1 MNNLG
6 FLNSNAFRAY
16 PLRELSRLSVDG
28 LFNIPDDLIVG
39 FSLAATSD
47 VNERCYISRII
58 SNSVSV
64 TIEVSDSANILV
76 GNFVIPISG
85 FQSYS
90 TYFLSTSNFYS
101 GANGKLTVGSL
112 VNLTAQPT
120 GNFTF
125 TLATAEIEPTVIIP
139 SVSGLNRLVF
149 INADGSQVSL
159 TDAVT
164 ITARQNLAF
173 KTDAYATSVFL
184 DAGDDLGLNSA
195 CSPDDSPILTI
206 NGIHPDGSGNF
217 LFEGQDCLTLNPIT
231 NGIVFTD
238 ICSSP
243 CIGCDSIAIL
253 TNRVMTVESNL
264 LDIKNQHLT
273 LASAYE
279 NFKTTVNFACP

>member
-16 PLRELSRLSVDG
+16 PLRELSRVSVDG

-47 VNERCYISRII
+47 VTERCYISRII
-58 SNSVSV
+58 SSTTSV
-64 TIEVSDSANILV
+64 TIEVSDSSSILV

-90 TYFLSTSNFYS
+90 TYFLTPSNFYT

-112 VNLTAQPT
+112 INLTAQPT

-125 TLATAEIEPTVIIP
+125 TLASAEIEPTVIIP
-139 SVSGLNRLVF
+139 FATGIDRLIF
-149 INADGSQVSL
+149 TNADGSQVSL
-159 TDAVT
+159 TGSVE

-173 KTDAYATSVFL
+173 KKDFSNNVFL
-184 DAGDDLGLNSA
+184 DAGDNLGLNSI
-195 CSPDDSPILTI
+195 CSPTDAPIFTI
-206 NGIHPDGSGNF
+206 NGVGPDGSGNF
-217 LFEGQDCLTLNPIT
+217 EFYGSGCLTLNPVT
-231 NGIVFTD
+231 NGLVFTD

-243 CIGCDSIAIL
+243 CIGCDSIATL
-253 TNRVMTVESNL
+253 TSRVTTVESNL